1 MGTAGSIIAVI
12 LYSYYLVRVLHG
24 DTKPHP
30 YSWLIWSLVAGISG
44 AGQIAGGGGAGSWV
58 TITSSF
64 MCFIIFLSSL
74 KYGEKRIHSFD
85 TTCLLVSLLA
95 IPLWILTD
103 TPLWSVILVTIVDTV
118 GFIPTIRKSYFKP
131 YEEAVLTY
139 IGSSLKNGLGILA
152 LETHSLVT
160 LLYPG
165 TLLLTCTLFSVLI
178 LLRRHALKIDT
189 E

>member
-12 LYSYYLVRVLHG
+12 LYSYYLARVLRG

-44 AGQIAGGGGAGSWV
+44 AGQIAGGGRAGSWV

-74 KYGEKRIHSFD
+74 KYEEKRIHSFD

-103 TPLWSVILVTIVDTV
+103 TPL
-118 GFIPTIRKSYFKP
+118 
-131 YEEAVLTY
+131 
-139 IGSSLKNGLGILA
+139 
-152 LETHSLVT
+152 
-160 LLYPG
+160 
-165 TLLLTCTLFSVLI
+165 
-178 LLRRHALKIDT
+178 
-189 E
+189 